1 MRITESIITGTGNNK
16 QRLFIKRPL
25 KEFIGIAAY
34 RKAFADEAEIGLGC
48 IHPHLLRYVGLEED
62 EQGEYMALEYTPSLP
77 LNRALVED
85 SLDIHSEKEAK
96 FLMMQLF
103 DAVEYLHGKGI
114 CHLNIRPENIY
125 ITRKAHDVK
134 LANPAWT
141 YLHCQP
147 SFFLI
152 KEKYTAPELFEE
164 ENPINYTACD
174 IYSLGKVMEY
184 LFSFCNLSAG
194 IRRVIRKATQKA
206 PEKRYATIAEMRKAL
221 QQTTSIDM
229 GFTLAKIAAAAL
241 FLGLVYYGF
250 KDEPASE
257 ESIQFA
263 QETSANRKELPP
275 SNKAEDTHE
284 SYYVIPTPSDSVARI
299 SQSQQ
304 AERDQQSKE
313 YQQTTERLFKKELR
327 KRAEKIIANIYT
339 PQNMSLDDKDFQ
351 LQSLGQFNELDKIQR
366 ELAEQFNLDPIL
378 ATRLSSDVISE
389 LTQENMKKL
398 RKTTE

>member
-25 KEFIGIAAY
+25 KEFIGITAY
-34 RKAFADEAEIGLGC
+34 QKAFANEAGIGLGC
-48 IHPHLLRYVGLEED
+48 IHSNLLRYIGLEKD
-62 EQGEYMALEYTPSLP
+62 EQGGYIALEYTPSLP

-85 SLDIHSEKEAK
+85 SLDIHSVKEAK

-194 IRRVIRKATQKA
+194 IQRVIRKATQKA
-206 PEKRYATIAEMRKAL
+206 PEKRYTTIAEMRKAL
-221 QQTTSIDM
+221 QQATSIDI

-241 FLGLVYYGF
+241 FLGLIYYGF

>member
-34 RKAFADEAEIGLGC
+34 QKAFANEAEIGLGC
-48 IHPHLLRYVGLEED
+48 IHSNLLRYIGLEKD
-62 EQGEYMALEYTPSLP
+62 EQGGYIALEYTPSLP

-85 SLDIHSEKEAK
+85 SLDIHSVKEAK

-164 ENPINYTACD
+164 ENPISYTACD

-194 IRRVIRKATQKA
+194 IQRVIRKATQKA
-206 PEKRYATIAEMRKAL
+206 PEKRYTTIAEMRKAL
-221 QQTTSIDM
+221 QQATSIDM

-241 FLGLVYYGF
+241 FLGLIYYGF

-398 RKTTE
+398 RKNTE